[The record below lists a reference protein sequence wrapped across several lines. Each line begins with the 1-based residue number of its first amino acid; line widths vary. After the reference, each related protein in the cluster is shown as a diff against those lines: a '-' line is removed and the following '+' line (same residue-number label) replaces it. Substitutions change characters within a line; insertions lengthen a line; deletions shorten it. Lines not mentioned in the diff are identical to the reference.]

1 MEAGAMR
8 IQTTEGI
15 RVIVKDTGK
24 YGRGV
29 FAAEPIFK
37 GTLIHV
43 HSGERMSSDRCY
55 DLIRCGLVR
64 NDDPLQISSH
74 EFYVL
79 HDFSNCFNHSCD
91 PNAGLREESSLFAL
105 HDIPLGEEIRYD
117 YSTYVPTNLPV
128 EWTMSCA
135 CGSGNCRHLIG
146 HVLTLSIDRIALYL
160 ESGAFQT
167 YMLSELRRVGKIDR

>member
-1 MEAGAMR
+1 MQ
-8 IQTTEGI
+8 IKTSEGI
-15 RVIVKDTGK
+15 CVVVKKTEK
-24 YGRGV
+24 CGRGV

-43 HSGERMSSDRCY
+43 HSGERMSADRCY

-79 HDFSNCFNHSCD
+79 HDFSNYFNHSCD
-91 PNAGLREESSLFAL
+91 PNAGFREESSLFSL
-105 HDIPLGEEIRYD
+105 RDISPGEEIRYD
-117 YSTYVPTNLPV
+117 YSTCVPTNLPV